1 MTDTTFSA
9 VFNLWEHD
17 FSKKE
22 IARKLNLSHGKVTKI
37 LVTIGAIETEEAQML
52 ASGMTVKEIAAKLD
66 KTEHA
71 VFCRVPYSKG
81 VYDSDNP
88 SPNAIR
94 IRECRARKQGL
105 NENNSEQEG
114 SR

>member
-1 MTDTTFSA
+1 MTDSTFST
-9 VFNLWEHD
+9 VSQLWEHD

-88 SPNAIR
+88 TPNAIR
-94 IRECRARKQGL
+94 IRECRARKQEL
-105 NENNSEQEG
+105 NENNIG
-114 SR
+114 

>member
-1 MTDTTFSA
+1 MMDPTFSA
-9 VFNLWEHD
+9 VSQLWEHD

-22 IARKLNLSHGKVTKI
+22 ISRKLNLSHGKITKI
-37 LVTIGAIETEEAQML
+37 LVTIGAIETEEARML
-52 ASGMTVKEIAAKLD
+52 ASGMTVPEIAAKLS

-94 IRECRARKQGL
+94 IREYRARKQGL

-114 SR
+114 SQ